1 MNRPAPSP
9 QATREPPRKWGAW
22 LYLVLLT
29 QLSLLAVTVRGI
41 DWPIVGSVI
50 LGNLL
55 VALAWGTMTRSENPP
70 ALAPVRPLAVPE
82 EPKQS
87 GLPVPSE
94 EIFTQAEASSVS
106 SQAAA
111 ALSNQLCT
119 QLQGQNDVV
128 GEAVLMVIGVD
139 DDLATMAQTASQASS
154 SCESGY
160 QTTSDG
166 MQQIEQLL
174 QMMTGMDQ
182 AVHRSSLAVEELSKQ
197 ALGIGEIVGTINTI
211 ARRTN
216 MLAINA
222 GIVAAQAGD
231 RGQGF
236 AVIALEIRQLAAQT
250 SNALESIRSMLEGVQ
265 RRSREVVL
273 TMDQGARQVQE
284 GVMAANQAGS
294 AINLALST
302 MTENRAQVDRIMGSV
317 SEIKAKSDLL
327 VETLLSLAN
336 QVADNSQQALA
347 VDQACSQQVEAT
359 MTLVRELSVLKP
371 PVFSEAPPGHA
382 PRSPHATRMVARK
395 EEA

>member
-1 MNRPAPSP
+1 V
-9 QATREPPRKWGAW
+9 
-22 LYLVLLT
+22 YLVLLT
-29 QLSLLAVTVRGI
+29 QLSLLVVIVRGI
-41 DWPIVGSVI
+41 NWPVVGGVV
-50 LGNLL
+50 LANLL
-55 VALAWGTMTRSENPP
+55 LAFAWGSMARSESQL
-70 ALAPVRPLAVPE
+70 AVAPVRPLAASE
-82 EPKQS
+82 EPVQ
-87 GLPVPSE
+87 GVLPMPSDE
-94 EIFTQAEASSVS
+94 VFTQAEASSAS
-106 SQAAA
+106 SQEAAS
-111 ALSNQLCT
+111 LSSQLSVH
-119 QLQGQNDVV
+119 LRGQNDVV

-160 QTTSDG
+160 RTTSDG
-166 MQQIEQLL
+166 MRQIEQLL
-174 QMMTGMDQ
+174 SMMTGMDQ
-182 AVHRSSLAVEELSKQ
+182 AVQRSSQAVEELSKQ

-236 AVIALEIRQLAAQT
+236 AVIAMEIRQLAAQT

-273 TMDQGARQVQE
+273 TMDHGARQVQD
-284 GVMAANQAGS
+284 GVAAANQAGS
-294 AINLALST
+294 AINLALGT

-327 VETLLSLAN
+327 VETLLTLAN

-347 VDQACSQQVEAT
+347 VDHACSQQAKAA
-359 MTLVRELSVLKP
+359 MALVCELSVLRP
-371 PVFSEAPPGHA
+371 PIISEEAPGNAPTRPGW
-382 PRSPHATRMVARK
+382 
-395 EEA
+395 

>member
-1 MNRPAPSP
+1 
-9 QATREPPRKWGAW
+9 

-29 QLSLLAVTVRGI
+29 QLSLLAVIVRGI
-41 DWPIVGSVI
+41 DWPVVGGVI
-50 LGNLL
+50 LANLL
-55 VALAWGTMTRSENPP
+55 VALAWSSASRSESP
-70 ALAPVRPLAVPE
+70 LAVVPDRPLAVSE
-82 EPKQS
+82 EPKQEQ
-87 GLPVPSE
+87 LPLPSDE
-94 EIFTQAEASSVS
+94 VFTQAEASSVS
-106 SQAAA
+106 SQEAAS
-111 ALSNQLCT
+111 LSSQLSL
-119 QLQGQNDVV
+119 QLRGQNDLV

-139 DDLATMAQTASQASS
+139 DDLASMAQTASQASS

-166 MQQIEQLL
+166 MRQIEQLL
-174 QMMTGMDQ
+174 DMMTGMDQ

-236 AVIALEIRQLAAQT
+236 AVIAMEIRQLAAQT

-284 GVMAANQAGS
+284 GVAAANQAGS
-294 AINLALST
+294 AINLALGT

-317 SEIKAKSDLL
+317 SEIKAKSDHL
-327 VETLLSLAN
+327 VEKLLSLAN
-336 QVADNSQQALA
+336 QVADNSQQAFA
-347 VDQACSQQVEAT
+347 VDHACSRQAEAA
-359 MTLVRELSVLKP
+359 MALVRELAALQPLAISL
-371 PVFSEAPPGHA
+371 EAL
-382 PRSPHATRMVARK
+382 RS
-395 EEA
+395 